1 MVRTPSPQA
10 RNVRIGIAWRGR
22 IVHEEILDRRID
34 VAVGLR
40 AGSTIQ
46 LSAKQCP
53 EAPEH
58 VDFLRLHDGRYF
70 LTVPADPHAR
80 VSLRGASEPRQPQLI
95 EGRRLLRVDDLP
107 GGSLQIGDLTLLFQF
122 VQADVAPQVT
132 REQIVLRLG
141 LVHDERLISDRA
153 FADAKRVTVGCDKN
167 LDIVLPDDDYQGP
180 PVAFTRNR
188 AGDFTLALPAGRAIQ
203 QALRVALAA
212 TPMDESEL
220 LAKGLATLDRGAL
233 TCPLPLGARGRV
245 TLGAHTL
252 LFQVVKQSV
261 TVPAPRAR
269 AWQER
274 VLAPLVHEPIWTTSL
289 LAAVL
294 LVGALVGQS
303 LLYERSKGQFLS
315 KVTPEEMP
323 DNHLIE
329 IEIPQTVVP
338 PPEQVAH
345 GDPQPVNEP
354 APLQPPTHAEP
365 QKAHADAHPD
375 RTQPRTAGDPAER
388 NPRALDNTVAKAL
401 FDRSGA
407 SVKLFQEDPAA
418 EARAARSFGNP
429 AEDAT
434 GGPGHPGL
442 VIEATPGAGRTVE
455 RIMARKT
462 DLGVRDDAAI
472 KTQPLVKVD
481 KPVAF
486 KPLEG
491 PDDGDGMKDQIA
503 RKIASRAQSVKACYE
518 AALRDNPDVSGKIRV
533 NFTVGTA
540 GTVTDVQ
547 VSGAQGGLA
556 ECIEGKFRAIR
567 GLPILMEAKAFNQT
581 FLLQKD

>member
-1 MVRTPSPQA
+1 MVRTPSPKA

-34 VAVGLR
+34 VHVGLR
-40 AGSTIQ
+40 AASTIQ
-46 LSAKQCP
+46 LSVKQCP
-53 EAPEH
+53 DAPEH
-58 VDFLRLHDGRYF
+58 VDFLTLHDGRYF
-70 LTVPADPHAR
+70 LILPADPQAR
-80 VSLRGASEPRQPQLI
+80 VSLRGALAPRQPHAIQGRQL
-95 EGRRLLRVDDLP
+95 LLVDDVP
-107 GGSLQIGDLTLLFQF
+107 GGSLQIGELTLLFQF

-132 REQIVLRLG
+132 HEQIVLRLG

-153 FADAKRVTVGCDKN
+153 FTDAKRVTVGCDKN

-188 AGDFTLALPAGRAIQ
+188 AGDFAIALPAGDSIAQ
-203 QALRVALAA
+203 ELRVAIA
-212 TPMDESEL
+212 TTPLDQGEL
-220 LAKGLATLDRGAL
+220 LAKGKATLHRGAL

-261 TVPAPRAR
+261 TVPSPRAR

-274 VLAPLVHEPIWTTSL
+274 VMAPLLHEPIWTTSL

-294 LVGALVGQS
+294 LVGALVGQA

-315 KVTPEEMP
+315 KVTPEDAA

-329 IEIPQTVVP
+329 IDIPQTE
-338 PPEQVAH
+338 PPEPEKVTH
-345 GDPQPVNEP
+345 GDPQPVNDP

-365 QKAHADAHPD
+365 HKAHADAHPD
-375 RTQPRTAGDPAER
+375 RTHPRTAGDPAER

-407 SVKLFQEDPAA
+407 SVKLFQEDPTA
-418 EARAARSFGNP
+418 ERRAAKSFGNTG
-429 AEDAT
+429 EDAT

-442 VIEATPGAGRTVE
+442 VIEGTPGAGRTVE
-455 RIMARKT
+455 RIVAKKT
-462 DLGVRDDAAI
+462 DLGPRDDEVS
-472 KTQPLVKVD
+472 KTKPLVKVD
-481 KPVAF
+481 KPIAF

-491 PDDGDGMKDQIA
+491 PDDGNGMKDQIA
-503 RKIASRAQSVKACYE
+503 RKIAGRAQSVKACYE

-556 ECIEGKFRAIR
+556 DCIEGKFRAIR
-567 GLPILMEAKAFNQT
+567 GLPILTEAKAFNQT

>member
-34 VAVGLR
+34 VGVGLR

-58 VDFLRLHDGRYF
+58 VEFLTLHDGRYF
-70 LTVPADPHAR
+70 LTVPADPHAC
-80 VSLRGASEPRQPQLI
+80 VSLRGAPEPRQPQRVD
-95 EGRRLLRVDDLP
+95 GRRLLQVDDVP

-153 FADAKRVTVGCDKN
+153 FADARRVTVGCDKN

-188 AGDFTLALPAGRAIQ
+188 AGDFALALPAGRAIKQ
-203 QALRVALAA
+203 ELRVALAA
-212 TPMDESEL
+212 TPMAESEL
-220 LAKGLATLDRGAL
+220 LAKGLATLHRGVL
-233 TCPLPLGARGRV
+233 TCPLRLGARGRV

-261 TVPAPRAR
+261 TLPAPRAR

-274 VLAPLVHEPIWTTSL
+274 VMAPLLHEPIWTTSL

-315 KVTPEEMP
+315 KVTPDEMP
-323 DNHLIE
+323 DTHLIE
-329 IEIPQTVVP
+329 IDIPQIVP
-338 PPEQVAH
+338 PPAKVAL

-354 APLQPPTHAEP
+354 APLEPPTHAEP
-365 QKAHADAHPD
+365 RKARADAHLD

-388 NPRALDNTVAKAL
+388 SPRALENTVAQAL

-418 EARAARSFGNP
+418 ETRAARSFGNP
-429 AEDAT
+429 AEDVT

-442 VIEATPGAGRTVE
+442 VIEGMPGAGRTVE
-455 RIMARKT
+455 RIVAKKT
-462 DLGVRDDAAI
+462 DLGPRDDDVI
-472 KTQPLVKVD
+472 KTRPLVKVD
-481 KPVAF
+481 KPIAF

-567 GLPILMEAKAFNQT
+567 GLPILVEAKAFNQT